1 MICKNCGANVGEND
15 IVCQFCHSQIE
26 KPQPQ
31 NVTINNYYYDN
42 SAQNG
47 QPGYYGQ
54 PPIFKQEDAY
64 FKRSPKDKFTALM
77 LCLIFGLL
85 GAHQFYAG
93 KYGMGVV
100 YFFTLGVL
108 GFGWIID
115 IILIAS
121 GRFKDKNGLP
131 IE

>member
-1 MICKNCGANVGEND
+1 MLCKKCGAIIGDND
-15 IVCQFCHSQIE
+15 VVCQYCHSQVE
-26 KPQPQ
+26 RSQPQ
-31 NVTINNYYYDN
+31 NVTANNYDKASNN
-42 SAQNG
+42 S

-54 PPIFKQEDAY
+54 PPIFKSEDA
-64 FKRSPKDKFTALM
+64 FVKRSPKDKFTALM

-93 KYGMGVV
+93 RYGMGIL
-100 YFFTLGVL
+100 YMLTGGVL

-115 IILIAS
+115 IILVAS